1 MHSERDGTPAS
12 GCVCNVQQ
20 MIVHA
25 VWRFLATSTE
35 ATRLGSCSQG
45 VCAFRALREERGG
58 HFKSRNREVEVGGA
72 FSWDS
77 GKVRQ
82 RWEKERVRGPDP
94 ALRRGALHRRRC

>member
-58 HFKSRNREVEVGGA
+58 HFKSRNREVRSWGCFFLGLRESTPEVGEGT
-72 FSWDS
+72 
-77 GKVRQ
+77 G
-82 RWEKERVRGPDP
+82 ERP
-94 ALRRGALHRRRC
+94 